1 MRTVAEAAPFASG
14 AEASRCRACGQAGL
28 EPFAV
33 SRAVPVN
40 NARVFPRRADAR
52 AVPAGEIELAFCPGC
67 GFIGNLRYDGGL
79 VAYSA
84 GYEEQQSYSP
94 TFNAF
99 SDALAR
105 GLVERWNLRDKR
117 IVEIGCGKGDFLAE
131 LCRLGPNHGVGIDP
145 TVAPERVGAAPGGR
159 LRLVSE
165 LYGPRTG
172 ALHADAVVCRH
183 TLEHIHDVGAF
194 VRTLRRS
201 LDASP
206 GARIFF
212 EVPDVLR
219 VLAEGAFWDVYYEH
233 CSYFSAGSLAR
244 LFRHEGFAVDDVRL
258 GFGDQYVLLEARIDP
273 AAAARSPLPAE
284 ETPEALRSAVAAYAL
299 RARATIDGW
308 RDRVRGARARGERVV
323 VWGSGS
329 KCVAFLSETGLEDE
343 IDAVVDV
350 NPHRQG
356 RFLPTSGIEVG
367 APESLRALRPDVVV
381 VMNSAYSSEIGAALA
396 AMELYPAVE
405 AVG

>member
-1 MRTVAEAAPFASG
+1 MRTLAEAAPFAPG
-14 AEASRCRACGQAGL
+14 AEALCCRACGEPGL
-28 EPFAV
+28 EPFAA
-33 SRAVPVN
+33 SAAVPVN
-40 NARVFPRRADAR
+40 NARVFARREDAR
-52 AVPAGEIELAFCPGC
+52 AVPAGEIELGFCPGC

-99 SDALAR
+99 SDELAR
-105 GLVERWNLRDKR
+105 GLIRRWGLRDKR

-131 LCRLGPNHGVGIDP
+131 LCRLGPNFGVGIDP
-145 TVAPERVGAAPGGR
+145 TVAPERVGDAAGGR
-159 LRLVSE
+159 LRLVCE

-183 TLEHIHDVGAF
+183 TLEHIADVGAF

-201 LDASP
+201 LEASP
-206 GARIFF
+206 GARVFF

-219 VLAEGAFWDVYYEH
+219 VLNEGAFWDVYYEH

-244 LFRHEGFAVDDVRL
+244 LFRREGFAVDDVRL
-258 GFGDQYVLLEARIDP
+258 GFGDQYVLLEARID
-273 AAAARSPLPAE
+273 AAAPAQAPLPAE
-284 ETPEALRSAVAAYAL
+284 ETPAQLRGAVATYAR

-308 RDRVRGARARGERVV
+308 RERVRAARARGERVA

-329 KCVAFLSETGLEDE
+329 KCVAFLSETGLQDE

-356 RFLPTSGIEVG
+356 RHLPTSGIAVG
-367 APESLRALRPDVVV
+367 DPAELAALRPGLVV
-381 VMNSAYSSEIGAALA
+381 VMNSAYLGEIGAALA
-396 AMELYPAVE
+396 EMGLHPALE

>member
-1 MRTVAEAAPFASG
+1 MRTVAEAAPFAPG
-14 AEASRCRACGQAGL
+14 AEAIRCRACGEPGL

-33 SRAVPVN
+33 SAAVPVN
-40 NARVFPRRADAR
+40 NARVFARREDAL
-52 AVPAGEIELAFCPGC
+52 AVPAGEIEPAFCPGC

-99 SDALAR
+99 SDELAR
-105 GLVERWNLRDKR
+105 GLVARWSLREKR

-131 LCRLGPNHGVGIDP
+131 LCRLGSNFGVGIDP
-145 TVAPERVGAAPGGR
+145 TVAPERVGAEAGGR
-159 LRLVSE
+159 LRLVRD

-183 TLEHIHDVGAF
+183 TLEHVHDVGAF

-201 LDASP
+201 LAASA

-219 VLAEGAFWDVYYEH
+219 VLNEGAFWDVYYEH

-244 LFRHEGFAVDDVRL
+244 LFRREGFAVDDVRL

-273 AAAARSPLPAE
+273 SAAAHAPLPAE
-284 ETPEALRSAVAAYAL
+284 ETPEALRAAVESYAL

-308 RDRVRGARARGERVV
+308 SERVRAARARGERVA

-329 KCVAFLSETGLEDE
+329 KCVAFLSETGLNDG

-356 RFLPTSGIEVG
+356 RYLPTSGIAVG
-367 APESLRALRPDVVV
+367 APESLRALRPDLVV
-381 VMNSAYSSEIGAALA
+381 VMNSAYLSEIGAALA
-396 AMELYPAVE
+396 AMELHPTVE